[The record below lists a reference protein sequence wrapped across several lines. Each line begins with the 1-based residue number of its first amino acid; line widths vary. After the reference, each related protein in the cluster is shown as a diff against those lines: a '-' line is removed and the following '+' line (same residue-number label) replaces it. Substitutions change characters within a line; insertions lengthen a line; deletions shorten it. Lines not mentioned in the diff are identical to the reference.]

1 MKSMMEKEQNTEKE
15 GIEKAPSAVGETWE
29 DPSSDNAV
37 FDREGL
43 LYRLMGD
50 KELVEEIVGDFL
62 NQIPLNLE
70 ALKQSLDK
78 KDALQVKREAH
89 IIKGSA
95 GNVGALAL
103 QELAEKIETAG
114 ESEDLVKAES
124 YFTEFDAQLEVFKN
138 ELDRLFR

>member
-1 MKSMMEKEQNTEKE
+1 MKKEQNIEKN
-15 GIEKAPSAVGETWE
+15 GIEKDPSAVGETWE
-29 DPSSDNAV
+29 QSSPDNAV

-50 KELVEEIVGDFL
+50 KELVEEIVDDFL
-62 NQIPLNLE
+62 NQIPVNLE
-70 ALKQSLDK
+70 ALKQSLNR
-78 KDALQVKREAH
+78 KDAIQVAREAH

-103 QELAEKIETAG
+103 QEIAIKIETAG
-114 ESEDLVKAES
+114 ESDDLAKAAL
-124 YFTEFDAQLEVFKN
+124 YFSELDTQLEVFKN